1 MNKFFIATLFLISC
15 IPNKEVIFNQ
25 ENTIQKITI
34 SCNIQGEYKDSVRL
48 NIPIEIRVSN
58 LNETTFLEFDFKYD
72 NNILIYPTNYIIY
85 NDDFKT
91 KYLRPLKPKK
101 DNYNQIKLLLVNR
114 KINISNLKA
123 KNILEKYNY
132 SKELGNIFKDT
143 IQLTT
148 YQQFKKDFPEVFNEL
163 NTDGDSL
170 IITTREGDSKT
181 YHSKAYPIK
190 W

>member
-1 MNKFFIATLFLISC
+1 
-15 IPNKEVIFNQ
+15 
-25 ENTIQKITI
+25 
-34 SCNIQGEYKDSVRL
+34 
-48 NIPIEIRVSN
+48 
-58 LNETTFLEFDFKYD
+58 
-72 NNILIYPTNYIIY
+72 LIYPTNYIIY

-101 DNYNQIKLLLVNR
+101 YNYNQIKLLLVNR

-143 IQLTT
+143 IQLTN
-148 YQQFKKDFPEVFNEL
+148 YQQFKKDFPEIFDEL
-163 NTDGDSL
+163 NAVGDSL
-170 IITTREGDSKT
+170 IITTREGDSKV

>member
-1 MNKFFIATLFLISC
+1 M
-15 IPNKEVIFNQ
+15 
-25 ENTIQKITI
+25 
-34 SCNIQGEYKDSVRL
+34 
-48 NIPIEIRVSN
+48 
-58 LNETTFLEFDFKYD
+58 
-72 NNILIYPTNYIIY
+72 IYPTNYIIY

-101 DNYNQIKLLLVNR
+101 YNYNQIKLLLVNR

-143 IQLTT
+143 IQLTN
-148 YQQFKKDFPEVFNEL
+148 YQQFKKDFPEIFDEL
-163 NTDGDSL
+163 NAVGDSL
-170 IITTREGDSKT
+170 IITTREGDSKV

-190 W
+190 WWNMKIIKLPVNDYKDDIEYIGTYRRIRDKRCVYCL

>member
-1 MNKFFIATLFLISC
+1 M
-15 IPNKEVIFNQ
+15 
-25 ENTIQKITI
+25 
-34 SCNIQGEYKDSVRL
+34 
-48 NIPIEIRVSN
+48 
-58 LNETTFLEFDFKYD
+58 
-72 NNILIYPTNYIIY
+72 IYPTNYIIY

-163 NTDGDSL
+163 NADGDSL
-170 IITTREGDSKT
+170 IITTAEKGQKGF
-181 YHSKAYPIK
+181 KQQKFPIK